1 MSSPRRKEK
10 GSNETNDSGYY
21 SNGISYYL
29 GLVCPANKTVVSQ
42 SAFLSSQNLTIEA
55 WSSSR
60 DHYRVVAFGYPKTMP
75 LQKHR
80 IPDGQEIPWTEEV
93 KQCIQECLRKF
104 RIQWTRISADRIS
117 SKVVLNTA
125 DEPMDT
131 VVIESVNEDPS
142 SFKQAATEIAGIL
155 TAAGRPEFSFQVEI
169 RNPKLMAANSS
180 RPLPDDRLLLRALE
194 DAQQSILQRVKLYC
208 GQTWTSIAFHMRGN
222 RLQPDDLCK
231 PTVVVFCK
239 PGSTCDFE
247 ALELALR
254 VLLDPI
260 GWTTDIR
267 PGFLSWCIQPTIQ
280 LSLPLIYRSD
290 LPLKP
295 EHGSSI
301 GVRGNTTQAGSV
313 GCWLTL
319 KLADG
324 TELPV
329 LLTCYHVVVS
339 EDKVVKDKIDQ
350 EGMHYGD
357 TTRKVVVQ
365 YPAAF
370 DLDANVKDV
379 EDKATYDKLKH
390 LSLTSEIG
398 YVIAASGVRV
408 NSRGRRMD
416 WALILSPD
424 TYRKNTLP
432 SNATLTNRAA
442 YPVGGLTAYKVAE
455 GEEVRG
461 FSQMKADAW
470 LVKKGRTSGVTS
482 GWVSKLDRLVQ
493 WESIKTVSY
502 EHEVTGLVEDFAD
515 PGDSG
520 SMVTDEHGGL
530 AGILI
535 GKDLCSNDLDPG
547 FVTPF
552 HEIHED
558 VMLYTNGGTLS
569 LP

>member
-1 MSSPRRKEK
+1 
-10 GSNETNDSGYY
+10 
-21 SNGISYYL
+21 
-29 GLVCPANKTVVSQ
+29 
-42 SAFLSSQNLTIEA
+42 
-55 WSSSR
+55 
-60 DHYRVVAFGYPKTMP
+60 MP

-93 KQCIQECLRKF
+93 QKRIQECLSSF
-104 RIQWTRISADRIS
+104 RIKWTLIGADRIS
-117 SKVVLNTA
+117 SKVLLNTA

-131 VVIESVNEDPS
+131 VVIESVNQDPS
-142 SFKQAATEIAGIL
+142 NFKQAATEIHQIF
-155 TAAGRPEFSFQVEI
+155 TAAGRPEFSVQIEI
-169 RNPKLMAANSS
+169 RNSKLMAANTS
-180 RPLPDDRLLLRALE
+180 RPLPDDRNLLQAIE
-194 DAQQSILQRVKLYC
+194 DVQQMILQRVKLYC
-208 GQTWTSIAFHMRGN
+208 EHNWTSIAFHMRGN
-222 RLQPDDLCK
+222 RLQPDNLCK

-239 PGSTCDFE
+239 PGSICDFE
-247 ALELALR
+247 ALESALR
-254 VLLDPI
+254 VILDPI
-260 GWTTDIR
+260 GWTLDIR

-280 LSLPLIYRSD
+280 LSQPLIYSSG

-301 GVRGNTTQAGSV
+301 GVNGNTTQAGSV

-319 KLADG
+319 KLTDG

-339 EDKVVKDKIDQ
+339 EDKMAKDKIDQ

-357 TTRKVVVQ
+357 TIGRVVVQ

-370 DLDANVKDV
+370 DLDANLKDVKDKV
-379 EDKATYDKLKH
+379 TYDKLKH
-390 LSLTSEIG
+390 LSLTSAIG
-398 YVIAASGVRV
+398 YVIAASGLRV

-416 WALILSPD
+416 WALVLSPD
-424 TYRKNTLP
+424 THRKNTLP
-432 SNATLTNRAA
+432 SNTALTKRAA
-442 YPVGGLTAYKVAE
+442 YPAGGPAAYTVAE

-461 FSQMKADAW
+461 IGQIEADAW

-493 WESIKTVSY
+493 WESIKRVSH

-535 GKDLCSNDLDPG
+535 GKDLCSSDWDPG

-552 HEIHED
+552 DEIQED
-558 VMLYTNGGTLS
+558 IMLYTNGGTLS
-569 LP
+569 LA